1 MTPESAV
8 NPGFPV
14 SAAERW
20 QLWEGKARRRL
31 GTAKTEAPMV
41 GDGENEGRPESRSR
55 RNARVH
61 GAIPGA
67 G

>member
-1 MTPESAV
+1 MTPELAV

-20 QLWEGKARRRL
+20 QLWERKARRRL

-41 GDGENEGRPESRSR
+41 SDGENEGRPEGRFR
-55 RNARVH
+55 KNASVH
-61 GAIPGA
+61 GEIPGA
-67 G
+67 D